1 MITEKLQN
9 LIAGHIASN
18 LIDSAKVGLGGNT
31 TFPTQ
36 GDLDVPL
43 TSVSATSVAT
53 NDANSNVVQIK
64 VTVNCNQAGMTGQV
78 LREVG
83 IFDSTDLVIRQNF
96 DGIGPFSSNDTLE
109 FFILLEVE

>member
-1 MITEKLQN
+1 
-9 LIAGHIASN
+9 
-18 LIDSAKVGLGGNT
+18 
-31 TFPTQ
+31 
-36 GDLDVPL
+36 L
-43 TSVSATSVAT
+43 TSVSVTSTAT

-64 VTVNCNQAGMTGQV
+64 ATVNCNQAGMTGQV

-83 IFDSTDLVIRQNF
+83 FYDSTDLVIRQNF